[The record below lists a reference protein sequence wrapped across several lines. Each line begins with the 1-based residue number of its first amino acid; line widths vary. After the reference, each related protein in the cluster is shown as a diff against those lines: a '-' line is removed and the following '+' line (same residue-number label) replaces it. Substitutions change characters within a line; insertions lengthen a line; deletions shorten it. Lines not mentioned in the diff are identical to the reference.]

1 MTSNRAIPRPVLLL
15 VSASIGILIAM
26 TSMMGCG
33 SVPPKTTVNASADLS
48 DPRLVRGQQLFD
60 EHCNQCHPAGTTGLA
75 PSINE
80 KPLPVWL
87 MKTQIRAGL
96 GAMPAFHQDRLAADE
111 IDDIVAYLLHL
122 REETKRG

>member
-1 MTSNRAIPRPVLLL
+1 MI
-15 VSASIGILIAM
+15 
-26 TSMMGCG
+26 GCG
-33 SVPPKTTVNASADLS
+33 SAPPKTTVNASADLS
-48 DPRLVRGQQLFD
+48 DPKLVRGQQLFD
-60 EHCNQCHPAGTTGLA
+60 QHCNQCHPGGTTGLA

-96 GAMPAFHQDRLAADE
+96 GAMPAFHQDRLADDE
-111 IDDIVAYLLHL
+111 VDDIVAYLLHL